1 MFSGKPQSICSY
13 PGSLWSGNLITSQ
26 FLSVFL
32 VLGILILN
40 TLIFAHSVNA
50 QEYYSPRSV
59 VVEDLIEKIARE
71 SDEELDYHTLFQDI
85 YFYLEKPLNINTAS
99 KEELEKLHL
108 LNDFQILSLQQYIEE
123 NGPLLSIYEL
133 PLVYGFNESSAR
145 ILKPLVSF
153 EPSGREMPAGR
164 RKSSHQLLM
173 RVSSVLEEQK
183 GYSDISDSALADRP
197 NSRYLGNRLRLMTK
211 YRYRWGDKLLIG
223 YNGDKDPGEPFF
235 SGENKKGFD
244 FNSAY
249 VQVNDVWKFNKILLG
264 DFQAKS
270 AQGLNLWTGLAFGK
284 SPDIVNI
291 RKKGNVLNPYGSI
304 DENRFMRGA
313 SATMELG
320 DFNVMGFFSHKKIDA
335 NLLEDTLTDARF
347 FSSFQSSGYHR
358 TPGEFEDKDAVRE
371 TVTGGN
377 IRWNLDRMR
386 IGATLIHY
394 FFDSE
399 YLKNSPEA
407 SISGFDGRSNTNMGM
422 DYNVG
427 LNRVSI
433 FGEFSYGVNS
443 ADSNFTNKW
452 GLLNGASFQLHPQVS
467 VSVLHRYLGAGFN
480 ALYGNAF
487 RENSVNSNENGIYMG
502 LEVRPLANWKITA
515 YLDAYRFPFLAEGI
529 ADRSSGYD
537 YHLQA
542 EYVKRD
548 ILTAYL
554 RYRHKLKPENVNNIP
569 LVNPPNPTPRGSQ
582 LRFHI
587 SYKVADALT
596 FQNRLELSF
605 YEKST
610 RETGWLAYHD
620 VLYKPS
626 NFPLSFSFRYA
637 MFDTKSYNSRIYTY
651 EHDVLYAFS
660 IPSWYGRGIR
670 TYLNTRLKLGRHVDL
685 WFKYA
690 LSWYPN
696 RETISS
702 GLNEIQGHHRQ
713 DINVQMSLKF

>member
-1 MFSGKPQSICSY
+1 M
-13 PGSLWSGNLITSQ
+13 
-26 FLSVFL
+26 FLSKLYPIIL
-32 VLGILILN
+32 VIGLLLIPSN
-40 TLIFAHSVNA
+40 PSNA
-50 QEYYSPRSV
+50 QEYYSTRSV
-59 VVEDLIEKIARE
+59 VVEDLIEKIAR
-71 SDEELDYHTLFQDI
+71 STDEELDYHTLFQNI
-85 YFYLEKPLNINTAS
+85 YYYLENPLNLNTAS
-99 KEELEKLHL
+99 REELEKMHL
-108 LNDFQILSLQQYIEE
+108 LTDFQITSLQQYIGE
-123 NGPLLSIYEL
+123 NGPILSIYEL

-145 ILKPLVSF
+145 TIKPLVSF
-153 EPSGREMPAGR
+153 EPPVRDMKSGQ

-183 GYSDISDSALADRP
+183 GYSDISDSALAAKP
-197 NSRYLGNRLRLMTK
+197 NSRYMGNRLRIMTK

-249 VQVNDVWKFNKILLG
+249 LQVNDVWKFKNILVG
-264 DFQAKS
+264 DYQVKS
-270 AQGLNLWTGLAFGK
+270 GQGLNLWTGLAFGK

-291 RKKGNVLNPYGSI
+291 RKKGNVLNPYGSVG
-304 DENRFMRGA
+304 ENRFFRGV

-320 DFNVMGFFSHKKIDA
+320 NFDVTGFFSHKKIDA
-335 NLLEDTLTDARF
+335 NLIEDTLTAERI

-377 IRWNLDRMR
+377 IKWNLDRMR
-386 IGATLIHY
+386 IGASLVHY

-399 YLKNSPEA
+399 YLKNSSET
-407 SISGFDGRSNTNMGM
+407 SIPGFKGQSNTNIGM
-422 DYNVG
+422 DYAVG
-427 LNRVSI
+427 LKRVSI
-433 FGEFSYGVNS
+433 FGEFSYSVNS
-443 ADSNFTNKW
+443 ADSNFTNRW
-452 GLLNGASFQLHPQVS
+452 AMLNGASFQLHPQVS

-502 LEVRPLANWKITA
+502 LEVLPIPDWKFTA

-529 ADRSSGYD
+529 ANRSSGYD

-548 ILTAYL
+548 RLTAYL
-554 RYRHKLKPENVNNIP
+554 RYRFKTKPQNVNSTGTINSSA
-569 LVNPPNPTPRGSQ
+569 VTPRGSQ

-587 SYKVADALT
+587 SYKVADDLT

-605 YEKST
+605 YEKTT
-610 RETGWLAYHD
+610 RESGWLAYHD
-620 VLYKPS
+620 ILYKPS
-626 NFPLSFSFRYA
+626 SFPLAFSFRYA

-670 TYLNTRLKLGRHVDL
+670 TYLNTRLKLGRHIDL

-690 LSWYPN
+690 LSWYPE

-713 DINVQMSLKF
+713 DINVLMRLKF